1 MLFNAFCVFVVQ
13 KEKKRER
20 REEKGG
26 VSKSFRNEEFQLTQ
40 LRWGRGG
47 GEGEESFLSK
57 AERGGRGR
65 GRGLMRP
72 LHKLPSVDVIS
83 RPVICDP
90 RPNET
95 VRAFHPPPFSSSPSP
110 PPPIFSWPH
119 LPHPSSDRKSYEI
132 YPPDRDPCA
141 WPALHS

>member
-40 LRWGRGG
+40 LRWGGG

-83 RPVICDP
+83 RPVICPTRPCALFIRP
-90 RPNET
+90 R
-95 VRAFHPPPFSSSPSP
+95 FHLPPLLPPPLYFRGLICPT
-110 PPPIFSWPH
+110 PPPIENPMKFIH
-119 LPHPSSDRKSYEI
+119 LT
-132 YPPDRDPCA
+132 A
-141 WPALHS
+141 TPALGRHYTPS